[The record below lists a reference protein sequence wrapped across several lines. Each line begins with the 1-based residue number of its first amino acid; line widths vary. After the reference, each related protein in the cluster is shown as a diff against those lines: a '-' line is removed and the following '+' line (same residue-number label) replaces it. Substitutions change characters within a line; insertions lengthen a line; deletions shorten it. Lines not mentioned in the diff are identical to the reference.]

1 MGKGASLGLGEAG
14 ATVYLT
20 ARNARELEATAREI
34 TRSGAGRAIA
44 MPCDHRE
51 DGEVRAVFRRL
62 EAEHGRLDVL
72 VNSVFPGEPPA
83 ARFWDM
89 PVAHWDELTT
99 VGLRSHVVASALA
112 APLMIAGG
120 SGLIVF
126 MSSAGSGGV
135 ASGAV
140 KAAVD
145 RLAADMAAE
154 LRPHGVAAISLWPAT
169 AELTRSVVAALAA
182 DQNVLERSGRV
193 LSALDLAAEYGL
205 TVT

>member
-1 MGKGASLGLGEAG
+1 
-14 ATVYLT
+14 
-20 ARNARELEATAREI
+20 
-34 TRSGAGRAIA
+34 
-44 MPCDHRE
+44 
-51 DGEVRAVFRRL
+51 
-62 EAEHGRLDVL
+62 
-72 VNSVFPGEPPA
+72 
-83 ARFWDM
+83 
-89 PVAHWDELTT
+89 
-99 VGLRSHVVASALA
+99 
-112 APLMIAGG
+112 
-120 SGLIVF
+120 